1 MKLFFVFFFPLH
13 LDAAKTTTLQT
24 NVSKAMDINGQA
36 SLLNSQNETKSK
48 VRSGFKVYKI

>member
-1 MKLFFVFFFPLH
+1 MKLFYVFFLPLH

-24 NVSKAMDINGQA
+24 NINKAMDINGQA

>member
-1 MKLFFVFFFPLH
+1 MKLFYVFFLPLH
-13 LDAAKTTTLQT
+13 LDVTKTTTPQT
-24 NVSKAMDINGQA
+24 NISKAMDINGQA